1 MNSWDDPEQVSAT
14 RLEQLGFERVGTI
27 RDKTL
32 TRRSKEI
39 RRPHF
44 CLSKTKPIRVP
55 STYLWAMSP
64 TSQTHDSLWR
74 IIYVGA
80 TLSGFVSRVGN
91 HHQALAAHIN
101 RGCVEKGAGK
111 HASKLLEHAQ
121 DPQSD
126 LAIFERPSDHIM
138 VYGEAVPATFT
149 EEQAF
154 IRMLKPII
162 NRPKDWPAP
171 APCTSGAICL
181 FS

>member
-1 MNSWDDPEQVSAT
+1 MSSWDDPEQVSAT
-14 RLEQLGFERVGTI
+14 RSEQLGFERVGTI
-27 RDKTL
+27 CDQML

-44 CLSKTKPIRVP
+44 CLSKTKTIRVP

-64 TSQTHDSLWR
+64 ASRTHDALWR

-80 TLSGFVSRVGN
+80 TMSGFVSRVGN
-91 HHQALAAHIN
+91 HHQALAAQIN
-101 RGCVEKGAGK
+101 SGCYEKGAGK
-111 HASKLLEHAQ
+111 HASKLLEHAR
-121 DPQSD
+121 DPQWD

-138 VYGEAVPATFT
+138 VYDEAVPATFT

-154 IRMLKPII
+154 IRMLKPIV
-162 NRPKDWPAP
+162 NRPKVWPTP
-171 APCTSGAICL
+171 VPCTSGAISL